1 MVWIDVMDITKWSI
15 SGSEKSVPAKDHQ
28 SKRLRCAAI
37 VPSYGHYVAYA
48 YPPGGAGSVTAAN
61 TIGMVRV
68 TCCNAATLG
77 LVEASRTS
85 GASATNSAA
94 DLRRSTSSAAQR

>member
-48 YPPGGAGSVTAAN
+48 YPPDGVHRAVPPHQNRHTAFGRPVAARDQTRRLPHHCPQERRPGDRKSV
-61 TIGMVRV
+61 G
-68 TCCNAATLG
+68 
-77 LVEASRTS
+77 
-85 GASATNSAA
+85 
-94 DLRRSTSSAAQR
+94 